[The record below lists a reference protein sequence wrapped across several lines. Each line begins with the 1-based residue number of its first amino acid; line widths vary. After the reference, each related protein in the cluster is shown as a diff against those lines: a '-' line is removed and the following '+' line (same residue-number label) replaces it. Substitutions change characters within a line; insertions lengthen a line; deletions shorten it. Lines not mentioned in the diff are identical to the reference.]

1 MVATNIRKEAREAL
15 TSKWINGI
23 GIIILEGLITSI
35 LSGMINAFNDESIF
49 KIIFSIIEI
58 IIQVPLTVGIIFS
71 FIKLKR
77 NEEVKCYDFIKIAYE
92 NFARAWKLYFRVFLK
107 MIIPI
112 ICIIAAVML
121 VGVLFLVGGTAGMVQ
136 SAGETGL
143 GLLTLGIIIYVAAI
157 TYAVMM
163 GLKYALTF
171 FIAYDNKDMPAK
183 EVVEM
188 SEKLMV
194 GHRGDLFVLNLSF
207 LGWEVLCFIPV
218 FFCLAMSVLSP
229 VFAVLLVISI
239 IAASIGMLF
248 IAVYIQTANV
258 CFYDDVLNLT
268 KEAEVIK
275 DEQ

>member
-35 LSGMINAFNDESIF
+35 FSGMINAFNDESIF

-143 GLLTLGIIIYVAAI
+143 GLLTLGIIIYVTAI

-218 FFCLAMSVLSP
+218 FFS
-229 VFAVLLVISI
+229 
-239 IAASIGMLF
+239 
-248 IAVYIQTANV
+248 
-258 CFYDDVLNLT
+258 
-268 KEAEVIK
+268 
-275 DEQ
+275 